1 MENHFFHSFFLLLSR
16 TDCFGI
22 FTSRN
27 LVLRFS
33 EHTLRLRLWHSDF
46 SNMRSWCANFIPSWT
61 PTCVFYTP
69 QHTGNIREKT
79 KTKTKSFFVLADVQ
93 IHIWIINGFK
103 YDLWKKA
110 NLTISRETQTFE
122 GRPRNLWLCLLRG
135 LGLNGFREQAFLID
149 VLSSLWLKLSI
160 RTASHFF
167 SLSFNLL
174 QHSFSH
180 AISSSP
186 WERERERRR
195 RRRVGVEVEGAGCT
209 I

>member
-1 MENHFFHSFFLLLSR
+1 MRQFHSKLDSNVRFLHTTTHRKYKGKNENENEILF
-16 TDCFGI
+16 CFGWRANSYLNYKWI
-22 FTSRN
+22 QIWS
-27 LVLRFS
+27 LEKS
-33 EHTLRLRLWHSDF
+33 E
-46 SNMRSWCANFIPSWT
+46 
-61 PTCVFYTP
+61 
-69 QHTGNIREKT
+69 
-79 KTKTKSFFVLADVQ
+79 
-93 IHIWIINGFK
+93 
-103 YDLWKKA
+103 
-110 NLTISRETQTFE
+110 LTISRETQTFE

-174 QHSFSH
+174 QHSFSR